1 MIGWVHPG
9 LIFIFGA
16 LLIPLFNGRWK
27 QAYLLLPPTAAFISL
42 LAISK
47 GAFGTMPYS
56 AWHFPFLEYELVFG
70 RVDKLSMVFG
80 YIFVI
85 AAFCMIVYSL
95 HEKSNSEHMTHFVY
109 VGSAIGVVFAG
120 DLFTMYIFWEIMA
133 IASMLIIW
141 FHGGRGS
148 EKARDAGFRYI
159 IWHLFGGIVLLAGI
173 IMYVASTGSI
183 AFNAFSWGSGIEY
196 LPSYLIFIG
205 FILNAAVPPLHAWL
219 PDAYP
224 EATKVGG
231 VFLSAFTTKSAVYT
245 LVRGFSGCEILIY
258 LGTIMAIYGII
269 FGILENDIR
278 RSLSY
283 SIINQVGFMVAG
295 IGIGTALAIN
305 GAVAHAFCHILY
317 KGLLWMTAGSILF
330 ATGRSKCT
338 DLEKYHLAMPL
349 TFIFFTVGALSIS
362 GFPLFNGFTSKSMT
376 FAAAA
381 EYTDIIWLLLTLAS
395 VGVFLHYLDLF
406 EGLKFP
412 YYTSASERGH
422 IKVGDPPVNMVL
434 GMGLTAFLCIF
445 LGVYPQPLYNLLPY
459 PVDFVPYTIPHV
471 VGTLSQLAFCGL
483 AFLLL
488 SPLLERTKTIT
499 LDTDWPF
506 RIGGRKFIRFCE
518 KPLMDFASRVDS
530 GMKRITSHFSVFGK
544 NPVTGTR
551 MTVDMIGMAFLKPFV
566 SFFHLV
572 IDPLYQY
579 YERDLEE
586 AKSRPLEEPVETVP
600 IGTAVLL
607 IIIFFLLYLII
618 TLMWGWLAP

>member
-1 MIGWVHPG
+1 MIEWVHPG
-9 LIFIFGA
+9 LILIFGA
-16 LLIPLFNGRWK
+16 FLIPLFKGRWK
-27 QAYLLLPPTAAFISL
+27 QAYLLLPPTAAFIAL

-56 AWHFPFLEYELVFG
+56 VWHFPFLEYELVFG

-80 YIFVI
+80 YIFVL
-85 AAFCMIVYSL
+85 AAFCMILYAL
-95 HEKSNSEHMTHFVY
+95 HEKSNREHMSQFVY

-120 DLFTMYIFWEIMA
+120 DLFTLYFFWEIMA

-141 FHGGRGS
+141 FHAGRGAK
-148 EKARDAGFRYI
+148 EAHEAGFRYI
-159 IWHLFGGIVLLAGI
+159 MWHLFGGIVLLAGI
-173 IMYVASTGSI
+173 IMYIGSTGST

-205 FILNAAVPPLHAWL
+205 LILNAGVPPLHAWL

-245 LVRGFSGCEILIY
+245 LIRGFSGCELLIY

-278 RSLSY
+278 RSLAY

-295 IGIGTALAIN
+295 IGIGTFLALN
-305 GAVAHAFCHILY
+305 GAIAHAFCHILY
-317 KGLLWMTAGSILF
+317 KGLLWMAMGSILF

-338 DLEKYHLAMPL
+338 DLGKYHLAMPL
-349 TFIFFTVGALSIS
+349 TFIFFTVGAFSIS
-362 GFPLFNGFTSKSMT
+362 GFPLFNGFTSKAMT

-381 EYTDIIWLLLTLAS
+381 EYMDIIWLLLTLAS

-445 LGVYPQPLYNLLPY
+445 FGVYPQPLYNLLPY
-459 PVDFVPYTIPHV
+459 PVDFIPYTIPHV
-471 VGTLSQLAFCGL
+471 VGTLSLLAFCGL
-483 AFLLL
+483 AFLLF
-488 SPLLERTKTIT
+488 SPLLKRTKTIT

-506 RIGGRKFIRFCE
+506 RIAGEKFIWFCE
-518 KPLMDFASRVDS
+518 KPLIAFASWVDS
-530 GMKRITSHFSVFGK
+530 GMKRIASHFSVFG
-544 NPVTGTR
+544 
-551 MTVDMIGMAFLKPFV
+551 
-566 SFFHLV
+566 S
-572 IDPLYQY
+572 
-579 YERDLEE
+579 LEKT
-586 AKSRPLEEPVETVP
+586 KSRSRDEPMETVP

-607 IIIFFLLYLII
+607 IIIFFLMYLII
-618 TLMWGWLAP
+618 TLMYGWLAP